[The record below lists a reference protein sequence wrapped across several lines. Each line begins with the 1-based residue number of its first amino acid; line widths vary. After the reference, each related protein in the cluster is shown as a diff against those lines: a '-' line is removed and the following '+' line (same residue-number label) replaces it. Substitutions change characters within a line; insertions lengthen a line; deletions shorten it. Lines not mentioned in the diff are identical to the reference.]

1 MWENAKNILCV
12 RLDSM
17 GDVLMTTPALKALK
31 GAVPGRK
38 ITLLTSKSGA
48 QAAQLIPEIDDV
60 VIYNA
65 PWMKLPLPPADSRGE
80 FSMAARLQQSGF
92 DAAVIFTVYSQSPL
106 PAAFLCHLAGIP
118 LRLAFCRE
126 NPYSLLSDWV
136 KDTEPEL
143 GIRHEVQRQLDL
155 VKTIDCQTEIETL
168 SLQVP
173 PGGETRVT
181 RKMEKLG
188 MQLDQPWIV
197 IHPGATADSRR
208 YPAESFAA
216 AARIL
221 SEEHNLQILFTGSRA
236 EVPLVHQI
244 QMGMGISS
252 YSLADE
258 LDLGELAAL
267 IALTPLLVTN
277 NTGPAHIAAAV
288 GTKVVV
294 LYALTNPQHT
304 PWMVPSRV
312 LFHDVPCKFC
322 YKSICPE
329 GHKNCLAKV
338 PPQKVVEAALELLEE
353 PKPILLPAIDLIK
366 ERESLVSK

>member
-1 MWENAKNILCV
+1 
-12 RLDSM
+12 M

-31 GAVPGRK
+31 EALPGRR

-48 QAAQLIPEIDDV
+48 QTARLIPEIDDI

-65 PWMKLPLPPADSRGE
+65 PWMKLPLPPADSRGDYL
-80 FSMAARLQQSGF
+80 MAARLEQSGF

-106 PAAFLCHLAGIP
+106 PTAFLCHLAGIP
-118 LRLAFCRE
+118 LRLAYSRE
-126 NPYSLLSDWV
+126 NPYYLLSDWV
-136 KDTEPEL
+136 KETEPDS

-155 VKTIDCQTEIETL
+155 VKTIGCQAEDESL

-173 PGGETRVT
+173 LGAEKRVT
-181 RKMEKLG
+181 SKMEKLG
-188 MQLDQPWIV
+188 IQLDRPWIV

-208 YPAESFAA
+208 YPAENYTSV
-216 AARIL
+216 ARSL
-221 SEEHNLQILFTGSRA
+221 VLDHNLQILFTGSRSEA
-236 EVPLVHQI
+236 PLVRQI
-244 QMGMGISS
+244 QTDMGVSS
-252 YSLADE
+252 SSLAGE

-267 IALTPLLVTN
+267 IDLAPLLVTN

-288 GTKVVV
+288 GTNVLV

-329 GHKNCLAKV
+329 GHKNCLTMVQPK
-338 PPQKVVEAALELLEE
+338 KVVEAALELLE
-353 PKPILLPAIDLIK
+353 KFVAI
-366 ERESLVSK
+366 VP